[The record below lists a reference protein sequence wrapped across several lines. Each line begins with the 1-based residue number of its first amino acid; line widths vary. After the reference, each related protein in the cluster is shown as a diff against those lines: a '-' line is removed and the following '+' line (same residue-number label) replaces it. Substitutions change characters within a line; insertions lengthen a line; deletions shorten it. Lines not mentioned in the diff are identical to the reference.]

1 MDDVSTLIITYQPQ
15 PRMFSDL
22 SGQTKNTAG
31 RYGLGALAASGD
43 SFGVGTRRVRSQ
55 EVVCDLRRSQAQSP
69 FTQTLRLLA
78 SIHTT
83 GIYGGPHLRSL

>member
-31 RYGLGALAASGD
+31 RYGLGALPG
-43 SFGVGTRRVRSQ
+43 GVGGYIVLES
-55 EVVCDLRRSQAQSP
+55 ELDVCDLGRSSAISEGRRRS
-69 FTQTLRLLA
+69 RHLLKL
-78 SIHTT
+78 SDF
-83 GIYGGPHLRSL
+83 